1 MVTKIQRC
9 HAKPVG
15 TGLAAFPAGEACVM
29 KNQSPSPSV
38 HRRWAGIAWILTS
51 FLVVTASCAWDA
63 QAAGLIY
70 KDNFQGYW
78 IGSDLR
84 GLGGWD
90 GSTNQGTPSQIP
102 ITAGVYLESG
112 NVINT
117 RAITEADRIHVVGHR
132 LPAFDASAVTTI
144 SIDAY
149 ALSDSTNTGWGIG
162 ENPVPGEEFATEE
175 GFFSDF
181 RAFWSYGPGGWYF
194 DLRGIA
200 GNIDIHYFLFPTYED
215 KQVSLKI
222 IIDGPAGLIYGEYN
236 DGTMPFVSPSRAITA
251 EQITALAAI
260 AIYTD
265 RSLPSR
271 NGLEFDNVQVTT
283 TAGTD
288 PWPCGDVNKTGNVS
302 ASDALAVLKSSVGQP
317 IVLQC
322 APPARPLRTGQTTC
336 YNDDGSPLTC
346 LGTTQDGETQFG
358 IARQFIDNNNG
369 TISDTSTGLVWEKL
383 SANENIHGASRTH
396 TWAEALHKIEILNV
410 LQFGEHSD
418 WRLPSVRE
426 LETLMNFDVDDEM
439 IAAIFREP
447 CSPGDDI
454 DVASC
459 TTLSYHW
466 TSTTWGGNPA
476 AAWVVNFGT
485 GTVEASMKNVGRHA
499 RAVRSDW

>member
-1 MVTKIQRC
+1 METRIPSPGARRWRAC
-9 HAKPVG
+9 
-15 TGLAAFPAGEACVM
+15 LACVLA
-29 KNQSPSPSV
+29 SIFALTPGSGV
-38 HRRWAGIAWILTS
+38 LRIAT
-51 FLVVTASCAWDA
+51 DA

-78 IGSDLR
+78 AGSNLR

-90 GSTNQGTPSQIP
+90 GSTNQGTPSEIP
-102 ITAGVYLESG
+102 ITPAAYLESG

-117 RAITEADRIHVVGHR
+117 RAITEADRIHVIGHA

-162 ENPVPGEEFATEE
+162 ENPVPGAEFATEE

-200 GNIDIHYFLFPTYED
+200 GNFDYHYFLFPTYED
-215 KQVSLKI
+215 KPVSLKI
-222 IIDGPAGLIYGEYN
+222 IVDGPAGLIYGEYN
-236 DGTMPFVSPSRAITA
+236 DGTMPLVSPSRAITA

-260 AIYTD
+260 AIYSD
-265 RSLPSR
+265 RSLSNR
-271 NGLEFDNVQVTT
+271 NGLELDNVQVTT
-283 TAGTD
+283 TAGTA

-322 APPARPLRTGQTTC
+322 SPPARPLRTGQSTC
-336 YNDDGSPLTC
+336 YNADGSPLTC
-346 LGTTQDGETQFG
+346 LGTAQDGETQFG
-358 IARQFIDNNNG
+358 IARQFLDNPDG

-383 SANENIHGASRTH
+383 SANENIHGAARTLN
-396 TWAEALHKIEILNV
+396 WDDALYKVSILNNLV
-410 LQFGEHSD
+410 FAGHSD

-426 LETLMNFDVDDEM
+426 LETLTNFDMEDEM

-447 CSPGDDI
+447 CAPGDDI

-459 TTLSYHW
+459 TSLSNHW

-476 AAWVVNFGT
+476 AAWVVDFGT
-485 GTVEASMKNVGRHA
+485 GVVGPSMKSAPHHV